1 MKTIDYYKRVLERA
15 SKARAAVEKAES
27 DYQDA
32 IRHERELYDDGMVSE
47 KMFHLH
53 TDEFASKRDG
63 EIGAELS
70 WIDGVADEFGS
81 VMEDLGRLDGSRI
94 DDNVMRLLNS
104 GIKLT
109 NEEWQGLANDCKD
122 SYVMTRIL
130 KSAYAKNKP
139 EEDGN
144 GLTFVQF
151 GQSPQDRQK
160 IFNKFVGLIKHTC
173 KSGIVLDRY
182 ASRRDYWNDLAKSS
196 IREMQPFSD
205 ENFDSVDSDFPVETQ
220 SVTVTNSVF

>member
-1 MKTIDYYKRVLERA
+1 MKTTGYYKRLLERA
-15 SKARAAVEKAES
+15 LNARAAVEKAES

-32 IRHERELYDDGMVSE
+32 IRNERELYNDGMVSE
-47 KMFHLH
+47 KMLHLH
-53 TDEFASKRDG
+53 TDEFTSKRDG
-63 EIGAELS
+63 KINAALS

-122 SYVMTRIL
+122 SYIMTRIL
-130 KSAYAKNKP
+130 KSAYAANKP
-139 EEDGN
+139 EEDGD

-151 GQSPQDRQK
+151 GQSPQDKQR
-160 IFNKFVGLIKHTC
+160 IFNKFAGLIRHTC
-173 KSGIVLDRY
+173 KSGIVLDGY
-182 ASRRDYWNDLAKSS
+182 VSRKDYWNDLAKSS
-196 IREMQPFSD
+196 IREMKPFSD
-205 ENFDSVDSDFPVETQ
+205 ENFDSVDADFPVEKQ
-220 SVTVTNSVF
+220 SVTATSSVF

>member
-1 MKTIDYYKRVLERA
+1 MKTTGYYKRLLERA
-15 SKARAAVEKAES
+15 LNARAAVEKAES

-47 KMFHLH
+47 KMLHLH
-53 TDEFASKRDG
+53 TDELTSKRDG
-63 EIGAELS
+63 EVDAALS
-70 WIDGVADEFGS
+70 LIDGVADEFGS

-104 GIKLT
+104 GIRLT
-109 NEEWQGLANDCKD
+109 NEEWQSLANDCKD

-139 EEDGN
+139 EEDGD

-151 GQSPQDRQK
+151 GQSPQDKQN
-160 IFNKFVGLIKHTC
+160 IFNKFAGIIKHTC
-173 KSGIVLDRY
+173 KSGTVLDKY
-182 ASRRDYWNDLAKSS
+182 ASRKDYWNDLAKSS

-205 ENFDSVDSDFPVETQ
+205 ENFDSVNEDFPVVYQ
-220 SVTVTNSVF
+220 RPGCDVW

>member
-1 MKTIDYYKRVLERA
+1 MKTTGYYKRLLEKA
-15 SKARAAVEKAES
+15 LSARAAVEKAES
-27 DYQDA
+27 NYQDA

-47 KMFHLH
+47 KMLHLH
-53 TDEFASKRDG
+53 TDELTSKRDG
-63 EIGAELS
+63 EINAALS

-94 DDNVMRLLNS
+94 DDNVMRLLDS
-104 GIKLT
+104 GIRLT

-130 KSAYAKNKP
+130 KSAYAANKP
-139 EEDGN
+139 EEDGD

-151 GQSPQDRQK
+151 GQSPQDKQN
-160 IFNKFVGLIKHTC
+160 IFNKFAGLIKHAC
-173 KSGIVLDRY
+173 KSGTVLDKY
-182 ASRRDYWNDLAKSS
+182 ASRKDYWNDLAKSS

-205 ENFDSVDSDFPVETQ
+205 ENFDSVDADFPVEKQ
-220 SVTVTNSVF
+220 SVASSVF